1 MIPWQIDIKA
11 RRLKMSNMWMNKC
24 MKKGKELLS
33 DIVGKGMLVIITGEA
48 SKDYKKKNEIQN
60 YLKG

>member
-1 MIPWQIDIKA
+1 
-11 RRLKMSNMWMNKC
+11 MSNMRMNKC